1 MFDFFVLRINGD
13 DSLCFKPTY
22 DMTMSYLV
30 NGK

>member
-13 DSLCFKPTY
+13 DFKPTY